1 MGRENHGYGG
11 LLHTTTPQNNA
22 LWVEMAGRNAND
34 TGQPHRLYQRTL
46 WRTRNHFFS
55 QHTHVDRVL
64 QRTRP
69 GWWWKLDQ
77 VGPIVTVPVT
87 VHHNSASASARARAR
102 ARARAGTSC
111 VVVAIATEQLFVVVT
126 PSTASTY
133 CIFPIRSV
141 ACFTTGAW
149 GRGVA
154 IVVVVRVTAAEQCR
168 VVNVAAGVATSL
180 AVSRSRRRRILA
192 TRFCAYILCR
202 LLRVRHGGRS
212 SGVVAS
218 SPLSFVARHDD
229 WKGWFKIG

>member
-69 GWWWKLDQ
+69 GWWRKLDQ

-87 VHHNSASASARARAR
+87 VHHNSASASASAG
-102 ARARAGTSC
+102 ARAGASVRGFYQKLVCKRHPCTDNRNLVSS
-111 VVVAIATEQLFVVVT
+111 TNKHEQ
-126 PSTASTY
+126 
-133 CIFPIRSV
+133 
-141 ACFTTGAW
+141 
-149 GRGVA
+149 
-154 IVVVVRVTAAEQCR
+154 IV
-168 VVNVAAGVATSL
+168 
-180 AVSRSRRRRILA
+180 
-192 TRFCAYILCR
+192 
-202 LLRVRHGGRS
+202 
-212 SGVVAS
+212 
-218 SPLSFVARHDD
+218 
-229 WKGWFKIG
+229 